1 MVSFSD
7 CWGCPSFTQKLPGLH
22 RASLFAWFNPL
33 LLSALLFC
41 LVLLLPVAAVQASHD
56 NSPIRFGS
64 VAMETPPMMHQRLLP
79 LTRYL
84 SEALARPV
92 TLFLAPNMATAIDD
106 VATGTVELSYLTPV
120 AYVRAHERSNS
131 RLIAKALANGH
142 GATRLVIVV
151 KRDGPIQGIADL
163 AGKRFAFGDREALL
177 QRAVVTAAGMPLER
191 LGHYEFLD
199 HYDNITRSVLHGAHD
214 AGILREATA
223 MRWLDKGLRII
234 HHSAELPTSVITAS
248 HAVNDKLLWQ
258 LRDAFLRLDASN
270 PEHYAVIKALDSS
283 YTGFA
288 AASDRE
294 YERARKMIAP
304 FMREQ
309 RAD

>member
-1 MVSFSD
+1 MVLFSD
-7 CWGCPSFTQKLPGLH
+7 CRGCPSHTQKLSGLRPGS
-22 RASLFAWFNPL
+22 AFARFY
-33 LLSALLFC
+33 SLLFS
-41 LVLLLPVAAVQASHD
+41 LVLLLPVTAAQAYHD

-84 SEALARPV
+84 SETLARPV

-120 AYVRAHERSNS
+120 AYIRAHERGNS
-131 RLIAKALANGH
+131 RLIAKALANGR
-142 GATRLVIVV
+142 GAMRLVIVV
-151 KRDGPIQGIADL
+151 KRDSPIQGVAGL

-177 QRAVVTAAGMPLER
+177 QRAVVSAAGLPLAR

-199 HYDNITRSVLHGAHD
+199 HYDNIVRSVLHGVHD
-214 AGILREATA
+214 AGILRETTA
-223 MRWLDKGLRII
+223 MRWLDKGVRII
-234 HHSAELPTSVITAS
+234 HHSVELPTSNITVS
-248 HAVNDKLLWQ
+248 HTVSEELLGQ
-258 LRDAFLRLDASN
+258 LRDAFLKLDASN
-270 PEHYAVIKALDSS
+270 PEHYAVIKALDPS

-288 AASDRE
+288 ATSDQE

-304 FMREQ
+304 FMNE
-309 RAD
+309 